1 MSNPQLENFRDAIV
15 SMLRDLGT
23 SLDVGLYEEILTHIL
38 GGENAVMQK
47 VEVRSG
53 DHAVDTHAVRVA
65 FPGHSFNVTAVRED
79 ALPRIE
85 GHLRRFLA
93 HTPLHGTHWINIRH
107 RLVTFRTLRR

>member
-1 MSNPQLENFRDAIV
+1 MIRETPDRKITDRKILDLAV
-15 SMLRDLGT
+15 GSMPVTVYATTQRLSQDDFT
-23 SLDVGLYEEILTHIL
+23 SAVYE
-38 GGENAVMQK
+38 VMGHVFK
-47 VEVRSG
+47 Y
-53 DHAVDTHAVRVA
+53 
-65 FPGHSFNVTAVRED
+65 PGFGFNITAVRED